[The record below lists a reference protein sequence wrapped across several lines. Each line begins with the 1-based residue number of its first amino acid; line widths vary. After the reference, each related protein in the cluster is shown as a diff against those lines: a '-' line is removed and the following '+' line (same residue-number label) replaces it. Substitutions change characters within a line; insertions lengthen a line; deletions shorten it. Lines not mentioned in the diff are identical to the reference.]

1 MAEKLRGGGLI
12 TPIVKRGK
20 GEVGDYRGITLMP
33 TLYKVNALVL
43 ARRLMEEVEGKK
55 VVPYNQTGLGREWA
69 HWITTCM
76 YLIMVN
82 GQLGQ
87 KGGRMIAVFVDLKA
101 AFDMVNRILIE
112 SMKKRGIIREG

>member
-1 MAEKLRGGGLI
+1 M
-12 TPIVKRGK
+12 
-20 GEVGDYRGITLMP
+20 GDYRGITL
-33 TLYKVNALVL
+33 YKVNASVL

-55 VVPYNQTGLGREWA
+55 VVPHNQTGLGREWA

-82 GQLGQ
+82 RQLGK

-101 AFDMVNRILIE
+101 TFDMVNKRILIE
-112 SMKKRGIIREG
+112 SMRKGGIREG